1 MLALAEYR
9 SSRCP
14 CGCGNNVNE
23 TTGREVPG
31 QWRARRV
38 RCHARAAMV
47 LAQQGASSKP
57 EDLPEARLWWTEKV
71 R

>member
-14 CGCGNNVNE
+14 CGCGNNVAD
-23 TTGREVPG
+23 TTGPEVIG
-31 QWRARRV
+31 QWKARRV

-47 LAQQGASSKP
+47 LAQQHASSKP

>member
-9 SSRCP
+9 ASRCP
-14 CGCGNNVNE
+14 CGCGNNAAD
-23 TTGREVPG
+23 TTGPEVIG
-31 QWRARRV
+31 QWKARRV

-47 LAQQGASSKP
+47 LAQRNASSKP
-57 EDLPEARLWWTEKV
+57 EDLPEARLWWVEK